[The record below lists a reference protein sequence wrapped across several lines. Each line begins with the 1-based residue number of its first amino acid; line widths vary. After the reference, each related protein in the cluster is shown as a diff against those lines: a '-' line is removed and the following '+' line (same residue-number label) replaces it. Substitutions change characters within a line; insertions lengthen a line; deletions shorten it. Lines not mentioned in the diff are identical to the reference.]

1 MFCIEFHDI
10 WFYWIRSVLLGI
22 KIYFISPCPSL
33 LPGSVCEYEM
43 CYEHSCVTLWHYRD
57 NDLLNVCLSSVSY
70 SLFSCWPS
78 QLCGQASVEA
88 VYSFCCCNE
97 VNRNDPS
104 DKMPGPCSD
113 ARTCSRPDVS
123 SSQVQKLIT
132 IKSEVRS
139 KVSTSPRVMTR
150 LLPGLYS
157 ICNAEHVDRRI
168 INRWTLICT
177 PTLASTNIDNTPACR
192 HAPRSP
198 SVQGVALL
206 TFQCVSRYGC
216 YYDTGRDS
224 SIVQC
229 LLIGEIGT

>member
-1 MFCIEFHDI
+1 MSIPVWHCDIIATMICWMFACQVSPIVYLVVDHPNCVA
-10 WFYWIRSVLLGI
+10 RLLLRLFIVFAAVMKLTEMILAI
-22 KIYFISPCPSL
+22 KC
-33 LPGSVCEYEM
+33 
-43 CYEHSCVTLWHYRD
+43 R
-57 NDLLNVCLSSVSY
+57 
-70 SLFSCWPS
+70 
-78 QLCGQASVEA
+78 A
-88 VYSFCCCNE
+88 
-97 VNRNDPS
+97 R
-104 DKMPGPCSD
+104 